1 MDCTSPSSPPQLAT
15 QPLAAGVLL
24 GMSFAAFFDGI
35 VLHQILQW
43 HHMLSGVESPKTV
56 AGLEANTFWDG
67 IFLAAASGLAITGIW
82 MLWRS
87 SRRGE
92 VLRSQALTGALL
104 IGAGG
109 FNVVEGIIDH
119 HLLQIH
125 HVKSGINEPF
135 WDFGFLLLSAILVVV
150 GWLLLRSAR
159 QAIVYTTQSLD

>member
-1 MDCTSPSSPPQLAT
+1 MDRSSPSSPPQLAA
-15 QPLAAGVLL
+15 QPIAAGVLL

-43 HHMLSGVESPKTV
+43 HHMLSSVESPKTV

-67 IFLAAASGLAITGIW
+67 MFLAAATSLTIAGMV

-92 VLRSQALTGALL
+92 VLRSQALMGALL
-104 IGAGG
+104 IGTGG

-119 HLLQIH
+119 HILQIH

-135 WDFGFLLLSAILVVV
+135 WDFGFLLLSAILVMV
-150 GWLLLRSAR
+150 GWFLLRSVR
-159 QAIVYTTQSLD
+159 QAIVGQAHPHR